1 MAPVMHNGQLDA
13 GRLAPSTAAAAPS
26 SSSSANGQPPSGG
39 LYPVRVATPLVHV
52 PSPTANYMVA
62 VDAMRGAAPP
72 GATAARSDTEGAPS
86 WAKSHTLRFLVLVAC
101 WYACSSLTNNIGKE
115 ILQVFT
121 FPVTLT
127 VAQFGFIGVFTYI
140 YGTRPPPAWRRC
152 PATARSRASRW
163 PFLSLLSQPP
173 CCGGRWTGA
182 AHGCSCH

>member
-1 MAPVMHNGQLDA
+1 MAPVMHNGLLDA
-13 GRLAPSTAAAAPS
+13 GRLAPSAAAAAPSSSSSSS

-39 LYPVRVATPLVHV
+39 GLYPGRGGTPLVHV

-62 VDAMRGAAPP
+62 VDAMRGAAPA
-72 GATAARSDTEGAPS
+72 GATTARSDTEGAPS

-115 ILQVFT
+115 ILQAFT

-140 YGTRPPPAWRRC
+140 YGTHARGPRR
-152 PATARSRASRW
+152 
-163 PFLSLLSQPP
+163 
-173 CCGGRWTGA
+173 TGA
-182 AHGCSCH
+182 GAARPTAHARAPLALP